1 MPLSDNGLPQEVVTA
16 AVSIQHETGLC
27 EADLIVPGKLPA
39 ECMLMLVEKHTQSW
53 NPRRYLDLTLLFSGQ
68 GGAAKSARD
77 MGMQAMT
84 FDKRDCKFEDI
95 RSVVGSLLATWYVH
109 STVVNGIVWM
119 SPDCDPWLSFI
130 TKSTTERNNKEPDI
144 VGNCDSEWVQDAND
158 VALLVSWI
166 IFIAYMRGIYTSIE
180 QPINSMLFKY
190 PCVKITHE
198 IVDAKR
204 VVCFAGA
211 LGATSPKPLEFMVTI
226 PSEHVDLYLRHGKRE
241 AQLRFKEEDIQPT
254 KLAKV
259 TQSGWV
265 CGTKHMAAS
274 KAYPSGLC
282 NAIAKCAHHARS
294 GVAYIEGRN
303 NT

>member
-1 MPLSDNGLPQEVVTA
+1 MALSGRGLPQEVVTA
-16 AVSIQHETGLC
+16 AVSIQHEAGLC

-39 ECMLMLVEKHTQSW
+39 ECMLMLVEKHTRSW
-53 NPRRYLDLTLLFSGQ
+53 NLRRYLDLTLLFSGQ
-68 GGAAKSARD
+68 GGAATSARD

-84 FDKRDCKFEDI
+84 FDKLDNDNEDI
-95 RSVVGSLLATWYVH
+95 RSVVGILLATWGVH

-144 VGNCDSEWVQDAND
+144 VGNCDSEWVQAAND

>member
-1 MPLSDNGLPQEVVTA
+1 MALSGRGLPQEVVTA
-16 AVSIQHETGLC
+16 AVSIQHEAGLC
-27 EADLIVPGKLPA
+27 EADIIVPGKLPA
-39 ECMLMLVEKHTQSW
+39 ECMLMLVEKHTRSW
-53 NPRRYLDLTLLFSGQ
+53 NLRRYLDLTLLFSGQ
-68 GGAAKSARD
+68 GGAATSARD

-84 FDKRDCKFEDI
+84 FDKLDNDNEDI
-95 RSVVGSLLATWYVH
+95 RSVVGILLATWGVH

-130 TKSTTERNNKEPDI
+130 TKANTMRDNNIPDI
-144 VGNCDSEWVQDAND
+144 VGNCDSEWVQAAND
-158 VALLVSWI
+158 VALLVSWL

-180 QPINSMLFKY
+180 QPMNSMLFKY
-190 PCVKITHE
+190 PCVKTTHD

-211 LGATSPKPLEFMVTI
+211 LGATSHKPLEFMLTI
-226 PSEHVDLYLRHGKRE
+226 PSEPVDLYLRHGKRE

-282 NAIAKCAHHARS
+282 NAIARCAHHVRS
-294 GVAYIEGRN
+294 GVAYIEDRN